1 MGTQNRSYANRP
13 KFSPPVTI
21 KVLLA
26 FLGEGFINQHHR
38 RRFTERGTEMV
49 GSFSQLLTKHS
60 CGEFPHCRGF
70 QWKGNFCFGGFCLL
84 PTLRSGPGSGMQLGG
99 GTQFCQSSIQISMV
113 VPPRFCNHTL
123 FRKWSTTGYFWT
135 CCLCSR
141 AAISLRTIATPWR
154 RFVNL
159 WDFCAFYGRIYKY

>member
-49 GSFSQLLTKHS
+49 DSFSQLLTKHS

-84 PTLRSGPGSGMQLGG
+84 PTLRSGPGSGMQLGEEG
-99 GTQFCQSSIQISMV
+99 PSSVKAPFKSAWLCLRGFVIIPFSENDPLLAIFEHAASDPGLQS
-113 VPPRFCNHTL
+113 L
-123 FRKWSTTGYFWT
+123 
-135 CCLCSR
+135 
-141 AAISLRTIATPWR
+141 
-154 RFVNL
+154 
-159 WDFCAFYGRIYKY
+159 